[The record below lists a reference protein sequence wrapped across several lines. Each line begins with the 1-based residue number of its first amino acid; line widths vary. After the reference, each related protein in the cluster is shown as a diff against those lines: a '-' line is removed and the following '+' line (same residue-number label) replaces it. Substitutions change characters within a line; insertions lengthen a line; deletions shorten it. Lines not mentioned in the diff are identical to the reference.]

1 MKIAVMVKVLPDDQ
15 DIVATDDGQL
25 DFSRAKN
32 TISTYDL
39 NAIEAAAQL
48 AEAEGAELVA
58 VVAGPKRVDDSKTRK
73 NILSRG
79 VDSLC
84 ILADDSLDLADSR
97 QTGRMLAKIVEKVG
111 DVDLVVCGDGSADLY
126 AQQVDVQLAEALGW
140 VNTNAVVSLKA
151 DGAAVSVERVL
162 EDEKEVVKMPLPAV
176 VAVSPDIALPR
187 IAGMKDILA
196 AGKKP
201 VVTYSLEDAGGLEDA
216 TVETLE
222 IKAPQPT
229 ARKKMLFDGSSDEG
243 IDEFVKALKEAM

>member
-1 MKIAVMVKVLPDDQ
+1 M
-15 DIVATDDGQL
+15 
-25 DFSRAKN
+25 
-32 TISTYDL
+32 
-39 NAIEAAAQL
+39 
-48 AEAEGAELVA
+48 
-58 VVAGPKRVDDSKTRK
+58 
-73 NILSRG
+73 
-79 VDSLC
+79 C

>member
-201 VVTYSLEDAGGLEDA
+201 VVTEDAGGLEDA